1 MDVIDCNTCGNTG
14 RWETTLEDAPTTL
27 VDLGPCPD
35 CDLGVANWCVVQA
48 DGGVIDRYYSQAE
61 AEADLT
67 PDAIVS
73 GHRVEWVQ
81 DPGTL

>member
-1 MDVIDCNTCGNTG
+1 
-14 RWETTLEDAPTTL
+14 
-27 VDLGPCPD
+27 
-35 CDLGVANWCVVQA
+35 VANWCVVQA